1 MVFENNGI
9 YSAEKDRM
17 EPVIGIGP
25 QPDRYAL
32 PIGRASVLLLLLL
45 SLEIIGAFVYQTVLS
60 ESRIDP
66 LIFTGILRAIGMAAI
81 LGFAFKW
88 GYSLSHIG
96 LSAGRLK
103 KGLKHGLLWC
113 AGFGLA
119 VSISGAIL
127 FLSGANPLSFFG
139 HAGSR
144 NTSGIIAYFL
154 IGCLIGPIVE
164 DMTFIGIIYNSL
176 RARLNPVFSVLIVA
190 GIFAAAHGFISLS
203 LLIQFTGAL
212 LFTLSF
218 EFSGSLLAPLI
229 IHCAGNMAIFAI
241 QLL

>member
-1 MVFENNGI
+1 
-9 YSAEKDRM
+9 M

-25 QPDRYAL
+25 QPERYAL
-32 PIGRASVLLLLLL
+32 PAGRAFILVLLLI
-45 SLEIIGAFVYQTVLS
+45 SLEIIGNLVYQTVLS

-81 LGFAFKW
+81 LGLAFKW

-119 VSISGAIL
+119 VGISGAIL
-127 FLSGANPLSFFG
+127 FLSGTNPLSFFG
-139 HAGSR
+139 RAGSR

-164 DMTFIGIIYNSL
+164 DMAFIGIIYNSL
-176 RARLNPVFSVLIVA
+176 RARLNLVFSVLIVA
-190 GIFAAAHGFISLS
+190 GIFAAAHGLISLS

-241 QLL
+241 QFL